1 MMLKTDLQIMCETI
15 LEDAS
20 IVNTFDVTKTTF
32 INSFEY
38 LSRDRVELQ
47 FSRRLKG

>member
-1 MMLKTDLQIMCETI
+1 MILKTDLQIMCEII

-20 IVNTFDVTKTTF
+20 IVNTFDATTTSF